1 LKQTPLLLSTAYLP
15 PLTYFV
21 NIINCN
27 NIVIEHFETYPKQT
41 YRNRCEIYSA
51 NGMLSLTIPV
61 IKPNGNHTLT
71 KDIEIS
77 NVNNWQKIHWRAIES
92 AYSSSPF
99 FMYYRDLFYP
109 FYEKKYK
116 YLLDFNTN
124 LLELILKIL
133 KIAVNINT
141 TLKFEKQP
149 INTKD
154 MRNAIHPKQS
164 TDAYFGQMPFYT
176 QVFHDKYGFLPNLSI
191 IDLLFN
197 EGNFSKDYL
206 LKIK

>member
-1 LKQTPLLLSTAYLP
+1 MKQTPILLSTAYLP

-21 NIINCN
+21 KIINCN

-116 YLLDFNTN
+116 YLLDFNN
-124 LLELILKIL
+124 SLLELILKIL

-149 INTKD
+149 NDTKD
-154 MRNAIHPKQS
+154 MRNAIHPKKA
-164 TDAYFGQMPFYT
+164 TDAYFEQMPFYT
-176 QVFHDKYGFLPNLSI
+176 QVFHDKYGFLSNLSI

-197 EGNFSKDYL
+197 EGNFTKDYL